1 MENLLIKEIINM
13 CIENEGIIIK
23 RTIRNINIIIIK
35 KGIETNIENK
45 ERIIKQM
52 LELKERKRVNIK
64 IIERKG
70 IGVETILKKIEE
82 IIENE
87 KKAGIMIKRYI
98 KKLKKNRMI
107 KGIEVTMKGRMNTGR
122 GITRSTKEKIR
133 IGKIKKSTYEYK
145 KEKGKRTKI
154 TKVGKY
160 TIRVIITHRRR
171 KKV

>member
-1 MENLLIKEIINM
+1 M

-23 RTIRNINIIIIK
+23 RTRNKIKIIIIK
-35 KGIETNIENK
+35 KGKDIEKK

-52 LELKERKRVNIK
+52 LELKERKRVKIK

-87 KKAGIMIKRYI
+87 KKAGILIKRYI

-107 KGIEVTMKGRMNTGR
+107 KGIEVIMKGRMNTGR
-122 GITRSTKEKIR
+122 GITRSSKEKIR
-133 IGKIKKSTYEYK
+133 IGKIKKSTYEYR

-160 TIRVIITHRRR
+160 TIRVRITHRRR